1 MYASASCCSVHKVD
15 YTKTLIRVGPM
26 TKLKLRDLI
35 SLNTMAVLSAVVL
48 CVILATD
55 PSLLG

>member
-1 MYASASCCSVHKVD
+1 
-15 YTKTLIRVGPM
+15 M
-26 TKLKLRDLI
+26 TKIKLSDIL
-35 SLNTMAVLSAVVL
+35 SLNGAAVLSAVVL